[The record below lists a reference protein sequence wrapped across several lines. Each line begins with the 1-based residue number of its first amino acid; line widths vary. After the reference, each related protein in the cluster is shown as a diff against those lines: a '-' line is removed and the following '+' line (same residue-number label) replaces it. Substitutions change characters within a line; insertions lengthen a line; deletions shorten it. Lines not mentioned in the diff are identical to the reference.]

1 MNLAHPAWL
10 LVWIAVP
17 VLAIAAVLIGRFRKR
32 PWEKFAAERLRG
44 KLVRRDHPLP
54 RWLALCLLL
63 AAILA
68 LVFTLAR
75 PQGDAGVKTEKTI
88 GRNVM
93 IALDLSRSMRV
104 TDVKP
109 DRLSQAKVIIYE
121 LLETLRNDRV
131 GLIGFAGTPFLSAP
145 LTIDHSA
152 VRETVEQIDEEWVSR
167 GGSDIASAIKLA
179 TQVLKETGQ
188 KNNTLILISDGE
200 EHEGDLNAIVRDAE
214 SAGVTIFAIGVGTE
228 DGGFVPHPDFPG
240 GLVDRAGNKVLS
252 RLQPDVMRKLAKDT
266 GGRYVI
272 AGGGTDIPAMVELT
286 VQGMD
291 AFEMEGGQTRVVIEF
306 FQWALLPAILFLMA
320 SIVAGTRWR
329 GMAGAAAAS
338 MFLLSADYAS
348 ADRVKDAREAF
359 SDKRFD
365 DARDSF
371 RSLADGEKDDGDAA
385 QFRLGEGLSAY
396 EAQDFRGARMAYS
409 EAMRARD
416 DRVAAKAHEGMGNTL
431 FQLGWMGLSGS
442 RYGTYENVPDMEKFD
457 GLVREQIQR
466 MADAEIPE
474 DGDSSE
480 FDRLESIL
488 LNWTDAV
495 RHYQSATVKNPS
507 DNAVRSNSA
516 LTTKYLERMREI
528 LQEEKDKAEQ
538 EMPQAGDAQPQQGE
552 GEPQEGDGSGTP
564 QDKEG
569 KGTGDQKKEGP
580 KGDEKKEEEKG
591 AGDKDEN
598 QGSGGDKKQD
608 DKKTEGKDG
617 ANPNE
622 TPEEHARRILE
633 ENSDIQK
640 GPVSPGRR
648 EFRTPEKDW

>member
-1 MNLAHPAWL
+1 MNLAHPEWL
-10 LVWIAVP
+10 LIWIVVP
-17 VLAIAAVLIGRFRKR
+17 ILAIAAILIGRFRKR
-32 PWEKFAAERLRG
+32 PWEKLAAERLRG
-44 KLVRRDHPLP
+44 RLIRRDHPLP

-75 PQGDAGVKTEKTI
+75 PQGDAGVKTEKTM

-121 LLETLRNDRV
+121 LLETLQDDRV

-152 VRETVEQIDEEWVSR
+152 VRETVEQIDEEWISR
-167 GGSDIASAIKLA
+167 GGSDIASAVKLA
-179 TQVLKETGQ
+179 TQELKETGQ
-188 KNNTLILISDGE
+188 KNNMLILLSDGE
-200 EHEGDLNAIVRDAE
+200 ENEGDLNAIVREAE

-228 DGGFVPHPDFPG
+228 DGSFVPHPDFPE
-240 GLVDRAGNKVLS
+240 GLVDSAGNKVLS
-252 RLQPDVMRKLAKDT
+252 RLQPEVMRKLAKDT

-291 AFEMEGGQTRVVIEF
+291 AFEVDGGQTRVVIEF
-306 FQWALLPAILFLMA
+306 FQWALLPAIIFLMA

-329 GMAGAAAAS
+329 RMAGAAAAS
-338 MFLLSADYAS
+338 VFLLNADYAS

-359 SDKRFD
+359 YDKRFD
-365 DARDSF
+365 DARDGF
-371 RSLADGEKDDGDAA
+371 RSLADVEKDGGDAA

-409 EAMRARD
+409 EAMRSDD

-442 RYGTYENVPDMEKFD
+442 RYGTRQEVQNMEKFD
-457 GLVREQIQR
+457 ALVREQIQR

-495 RHYQSATVKNPS
+495 RHYQSATAKNPS
-507 DNAVRSNSA
+507 DDAAVKNSG
-516 LTTKYLERMREI
+516 LTIKYLKRMREI

-538 EMPQAGDAQPQQGE
+538 EMPQQGE
-552 GEPQEGDGSGTP
+552 GEPKEGEGSGEP
-564 QDKEG
+564 QDKESE
-569 KGTGDQKKEGP
+569 GDGDEEKDGSQGEKKEGGE
-580 KGDEKKEEEKG
+580 KGSGEKDGKQESGGNKDKDDEKSE
-591 AGDKDEN
+591 GD
-598 QGSGGDKKQD
+598 
-608 DKKTEGKDG
+608 DG
-617 ANPNE
+617 ADPNE

-648 EFRTPEKDW
+648 EFRSPEKDW